1 MGEMTVGDPRIAA
14 STRLKRREVVP
25 ALLDT
30 RGELLVVTGLGSSC
44 YDVAAAGDHPRNFYL
59 WGAMGS
65 AAMIGLGLALAQPR
79 QRVLVITGD
88 GEMLMGLG
96 SLATIAVQRPSNLT
110 VAVLDNGHYSETGMQ
125 PSHTNSVT
133 GLRAVAAG
141 CGIGTALDVHTMPEV
156 KALRDLV
163 HRGDGPVFASIRV
176 SPEEDPRVLPSR
188 DGVYIKL
195 RFREQLG
202 LK

>member
-1 MGEMTVGDPRIAA
+1 MDDARRPSIHA
-14 STRLKRREVVP
+14 RLKRREVVP
-25 ALLDT
+25 ALLEN
-30 RGELLVVTGLGSSC
+30 RGDLLVVTGLGSSC

-65 AAMIGLGLALAQPR
+65 AAMIGLGLALAQPK
-79 QRVLVITGD
+79 QRVLVVTGD

-110 VAVLDNGHYSETGMQ
+110 IAVLDNGVYSETGMQ
-125 PSHTNSVT
+125 RSHTSDAT
-133 GLRAVAAG
+133 SLRAVAAG
-141 CGIGTALDVHTMPEV
+141 CGISTVLDVVTMQEV
-156 KALRDLV
+156 AGLRDLA
-163 HRGDGPVFASIRV
+163 HRADGPVFAAIHV

-188 DGVYIKL
+188 DGVYLKL

-202 LK
+202 MK

>member
-1 MGEMTVGDPRIAA
+1 MDDARRA
-14 STRLKRREVVP
+14 SINARLKRREVVP
-25 ALLDT
+25 ALLRNRSD
-30 RGELLVVTGLGSSC
+30 LLVVTGLGSSC

-65 AAMIGLGLALAQPR
+65 AAMIGLGLALAQPKEG
-79 QRVLVITGD
+79 VLVVTGD

-96 SLATIAVQRPSNLT
+96 SLATIAVQRPPNLT
-110 VAVLDNGHYSETGMQ
+110 IAVLDNGVYSETGMQ
-125 PSHTNSVT
+125 RSHTSDAT
-133 GLRAVAAG
+133 SLRAVAAG
-141 CGIGTALDVHTMPEV
+141 CGIGTVLDVVTMQEV
-156 KALRDLV
+156 AALRDLA
-163 HRGDGPVFASIRV
+163 HRADGPVFAAIHV

-188 DGVYIKL
+188 DGVYLKL